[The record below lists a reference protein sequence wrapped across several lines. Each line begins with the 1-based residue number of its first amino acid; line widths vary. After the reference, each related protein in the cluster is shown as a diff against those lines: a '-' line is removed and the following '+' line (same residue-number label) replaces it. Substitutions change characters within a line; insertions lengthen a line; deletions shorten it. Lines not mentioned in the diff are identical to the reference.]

1 MTHKT
6 LSVLRAEHGVL
17 LSIARLLEAEA
28 LRTQRGEAPNLEFV
42 SSMVEYLRDY
52 PCKFHHPKEE
62 ELLFPA
68 LRKHGQGADAIAGL
82 ESEHAEEDALIHAL
96 DVSASSL
103 SSSGTAEAE
112 RLAFV
117 TAAKSYARFLEGHVR
132 EEERHVFPL
141 AEQLLSDEEWSR
153 MDGAFGSHADPL
165 LRGEDERFRRLR
177 LHIEALGLPPFG
189 L

>member
-6 LSVLRAEHGVL
+6 ISVLRAEHRVL

-28 LRTQRGEAPNLEFV
+28 LKTERGEPPNVDLV
-42 SSMVEYLRDY
+42 SSIVEYLRDY
-52 PCKFHHPKEE
+52 PCKHHHPKEE
-62 ELLFPA
+62 SLLFPA
-68 LRKHGQGADAIAGL
+68 LKRRAEGVEAIARL
-82 ESEHAEEDALIHAL
+82 EREHADEDRLIHAL
-96 DVSASSL
+96 DASAASL
-103 SSSGTAEAE
+103 ASTGGTEPGKAKFA
-112 RLAFV
+112 A
-117 TAAKSYARFLEGHVR
+117 AAKSYAQFLEGHVG

-141 AEQLLSDEEWSR
+141 AERVLDDDEWAR